1 MNGALEMLE
10 YTTIL
15 NQIAELTHTE
25 AARRRALELRPT
37 KDLALIYQR
46 AHWIGQ
52 AAHCLEVSAPPLTA
66 ITGVEAALPLLKLNE
81 ILSTDQL
88 TKLGMF
94 RAIWVTGSPLS
105 RTFPPFRPMCGA
117 GWTSCKRPRRIRW
130 CSAMNWATAPTRRKA
145 WGWPSPCWR
154 DWPNAAR

>member
-1 MNGALEMLE
+1 MNDALEMLE

-37 KDLALIYQR
+37 KDLALIHQR

-52 AAHCLEVSAPPLTA
+52 AARCLEVSAPPLTA

-81 ILSTDQL
+81 ILSTDHVSDRL
-88 TKLGMF
+88 PKDAVVPRPHEGNRITDRCLAVF
-94 RAIWVTGSPLS
+94 HRRAA
-105 RTFPPFRPMCGA
+105 GA
-117 GWTSCKRPRRIRW
+117 G
-130 CSAMNWATAPTRRKA
+130 
-145 WGWPSPCWR
+145 G
-154 DWPNAAR
+154 

>member
-1 MNGALEMLE
+1 MNDALEMLE

-46 AHWIGQ
+46 THWIGQ
-52 AAHCLEVSAPPLTA
+52 AARCLEVSAPPLTA

-94 RAIWVTGSPLS
+94 LTA
-105 RTFPPFRPMCGA
+105 C
-117 GWTSCKRPRRIRW
+117 RRMQLYLGR
-130 CSAMNWATAPTRRKA
+130 MKETA
-145 WGWPSPCWR
+145 S
-154 DWPNAAR
+154 

>member
-1 MNGALEMLE
+1 MNDALEMLE

-37 KDLALIYQR
+37 KDLALIHQR
-46 AHWIGQ
+46 AHLIGQ
-52 AAHCLEVSAPPLTA
+52 AAHCLEVSAPP
-66 ITGVEAALPLLKLNE
+66 LKLNE

-94 RAIWVTGSPLS
+94 LTACEGCS
-105 RTFPPFRPMCGA
+105 C
-117 GWTSCKRPRRIRW
+117 TS
-130 CSAMNWATAPTRRKA
+130 
-145 WGWPSPCWR
+145 
-154 DWPNAAR
+154 AA